1 MQMAVNQALGV
12 DIALSGTSQWTD
24 SSGDISVS
32 TTNDLQTVDDITVVR
47 QALIKRLNTRRGVL
61 WAHPKYGCEI
71 WDILSELMSDT
82 WYRQAVATV
91 TECINDDPR
100 TQVVSVVYE
109 GVPQERRVTFTIT
122 YQILSDGRQDNLVW
136 TYAPEAVTDSV

>member
-1 MQMAVNQALGV
+1 MAVNQALGI
-12 DIALSGTSQWTD
+12 DIALSGVSQWTD
-24 SSGDISVS
+24 SSGDLSVS
-32 TTNDLQTVDDITVVR
+32 TTNDLQTVNDLTVVR
-47 QALIKRLNTRRGVL
+47 QAFIKRLNTRKGEL
-61 WAHPKYGCEI
+61 WAHPEYGCGI

-82 WYRQAVATV
+82 WYGQAVATV

-100 TQVVSVVYE
+100 AQVLSVTYE
-109 GVPQERRVTFTIT
+109 AVPQERQVTFTIT